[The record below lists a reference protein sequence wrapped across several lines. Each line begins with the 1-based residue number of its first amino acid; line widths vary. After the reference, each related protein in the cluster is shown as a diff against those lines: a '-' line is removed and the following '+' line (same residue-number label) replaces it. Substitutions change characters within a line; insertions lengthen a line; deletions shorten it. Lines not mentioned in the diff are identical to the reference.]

1 MTNLRIPES
10 EAEGDENAMPAEL
23 READRASGPQM
34 RGKRREKKRYV
45 GLSYTETQHKQL
57 YLAATHRDK
66 SPGDYIWG
74 IIEEHVQADLADLQR
89 DLDEMV
95 G

>member
-10 EAEGDENAMPAEL
+10 AAAGDVKSADSHET
-23 READRASGPQM
+23 DRASGPKM
-34 RGKRREKKRYV
+34 RGKGREKKRYV
-45 GLSYTETQHKQL
+45 GLSYTESQHKQL
-57 YLAATHRDK
+57 YLAATHRNK
-66 SPGDYIWG
+66 SPGDYIWD

-89 DLDEMV
+89 DLNNLV

>member
-1 MTNLRIPES
+1 M
-10 EAEGDENAMPAEL
+10 
-23 READRASGPQM
+23 
-34 RGKRREKKRYV
+34 

-57 YLAATHRDK
+57 YLAATHRNK
-66 SPGDYIWG
+66 SPGDYIWD

-89 DLDEMV
+89 DLDELV

>member
-1 MTNLRIPES
+1 MTNLRIPEE
-10 EAEGDENAMPAEL
+10 EAGATGPND
-23 READRASGPQM
+23 ADRASGPKM
-34 RGKRREKKRYV
+34 RGKVREKKRYV

-57 YLAATHRDK
+57 YLAATHRNK
-66 SPGDYIWG
+66 SPGDYIWD

-89 DLDEMV
+89 DLDELV

>member
-1 MTNLRIPES
+1 MTNLRIPEE
-10 EAEGDENAMPAEL
+10 EAESTGPNET
-23 READRASGPQM
+23 DRASGPKM
-34 RGKRREKKRYV
+34 RGKVREKKRYV

-57 YLAATHRDK
+57 YLAATHRNK
-66 SPGDYIWG
+66 SPGDYIWD

-89 DLDEMV
+89 DLDDLV